1 MQCFQQSFP
10 PVVGTMKYFS
20 KDNLLSG
27 SRKLDLK
34 SLNLHTKPALP
45 FVKDKLYD
53 VIVIGGGTGGLSFAQ
68 EARKL
73 GMSVALFDHV
83 EPSYQ

>member
-1 MQCFQQSFP
+1 
-10 PVVGTMKYFS
+10 MKYFS

-27 SRKLDLK
+27 AGLLKKLDLK
-34 SLNLHTKPALP
+34 SLNFQTKPLP

-83 EPSYQ
+83 EPST